1 MFSGYDETNEIAQEE
16 KAAKKRQKKL
26 EGTKPR
32 KAYRYE
38 ENFADDSLG
47 LKPHRHT
54 ENFVQDLSDTQPVK
68 TVLLPGPREA
78 IEKGSFEEMKLRKAI
93 KILSPKK
100 RGFSWAAFFVM
111 LISIG
116 TALLVGTLIP
126 GLLDEILAAIVI
138 SAVNAFISAHRN
150 K

>member
-1 MFSGYDETNEIAQEE
+1 MFSGYDEAEAIAREE
-16 KAAKKRQKKL
+16 KRQREL
-26 EGTKPR
+26 EDTKPR
-32 KAYRYE
+32 KAVVGHVPLDGD
-38 ENFADDSLG
+38 FSQDLLG
-47 LKPHRHT
+47 LKAHRHT
-54 ENFVQDLSDTQPVK
+54 KNFVQDMNDTQPVK

-100 RGFSWAAFFVM
+100 RSFSWTAFFVM

-138 SAVNAFISAHRN
+138 SAVNAFISAHR